1 MEVKETTE
9 KDYINVVKTSK
20 KENVTPNNIGEIMLS
35 QIPGISANV
44 AKCVINHFNCI
55 VNLIADLQERGE
67 ECLLEVKVPFGN
79 DSHRKLNKTCISNL
93 QKYLTDES

>member
-1 MEVKETTE
+1 MSKTKKEDFGRFSRSLLKKKYGANYKVITE

-55 VNLIADLQERGE
+55 VNLFFFLR
-67 ECLLEVKVPFGN
+67 
-79 DSHRKLNKTCISNL
+79 LNYFFIFF
-93 QKYLTDES
+93 